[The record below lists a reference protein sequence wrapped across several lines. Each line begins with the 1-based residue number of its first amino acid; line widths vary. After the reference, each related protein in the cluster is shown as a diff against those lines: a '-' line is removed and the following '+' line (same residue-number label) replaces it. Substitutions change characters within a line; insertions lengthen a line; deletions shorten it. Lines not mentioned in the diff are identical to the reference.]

1 MVLNFFKNNQA
12 YHFFSVPLFVFLL
25 WAKSFI
31 SPILFEGADQM
42 PLYHMMEGIIFK
54 IPLINNLITIALL
67 LFSTFLILYINS
79 AYDFISV
86 RSFLPSN
93 IYVFIVCGFVPLQ
106 TLHPAYFGAVFLLL
120 ALDRLFTAFT
130 ENFDYPNAF
139 NAGFFIGVG
148 TLFYAPLLFFFPV
161 FLVGFIIWSTNREWR
176 FPILSV
182 IGVSLPLFFTF
193 SYYYF
198 LSDTSL
204 FWEVIILNI
213 TNSSGFEFSLP
224 LKIYAGFWVT
234 IILIGSTFL
243 IVNFGR
249 KTINERKFFRIFF
262 LIFLFS
268 ILILIWVPAV
278 SVDIFIIQAIPA
290 AFLFSNYLVDMKSRI
305 WGDIFMIAIIGFTI
319 YMLFV

>member
-1 MVLNFFKNNQA
+1 
-12 YHFFSVPLFVFLL
+12 
-25 WAKSFI
+25 
-31 SPILFEGADQM
+31 M
-42 PLYHMMEGIIFK
+42 PLYHIMEGLFNV
-54 IPLINNLITIALL
+54 PLTTNLITIALL
-67 LFSTFLILYINS
+67 LFSTFLILYLNS
-79 AYDFISV
+79 AYDFISA
-86 RSFLPSN
+86 RSFLPST

-106 TLHPAYFGAVFLLL
+106 TLHPVYFGAVFLLL

-148 TLFYAPLLFFFPV
+148 TLFYVPLLFFFPI
-161 FLVGFIIWSTNREWR
+161 FLAGFIIWSTNREWR
-176 FPILSV
+176 FSILSI
-182 IGVSLPLFFTF
+182 IGVSLPLFFAF

-224 LKIYAGFWVT
+224 LKIYTGFWMT
-234 IILIGSTFL
+234 LTFIGSIFLIG
-243 IVNFGR
+243 NFGR

-268 ILILIWVPAV
+268 LLILILVPAV
-278 SVDIFIIQAIPA
+278 SVEIFIIQAIPV
-290 AFLFSNYLVDMKSRI
+290 AFLLANYLIDMKSRI